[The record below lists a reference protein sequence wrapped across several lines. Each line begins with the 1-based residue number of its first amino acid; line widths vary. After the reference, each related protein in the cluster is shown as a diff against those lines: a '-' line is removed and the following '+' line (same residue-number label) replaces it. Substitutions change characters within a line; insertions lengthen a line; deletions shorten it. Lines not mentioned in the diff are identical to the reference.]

1 MRRLVL
7 VLWLCLGG
15 VSAAQAAFFSD
26 SEAREKIVELQKQ
39 LTQLQS
45 QNQALQT
52 KLDEEQ
58 KQRQVLEGRMSAME
72 NQAKNGSLDFLN
84 QIERLNT
91 DISQLK
97 GQLEVATHETE
108 TTQQS
113 QRDLYADLDARMRKL
128 ESMPAQVAAPSSSAT
143 SAEQPQQGAAA
154 ATEPPATT
162 ASAETV
168 DNEAKDYEA
177 AFGLFK
183 AGKYAAATEA
193 FDKFQQTYPDSKLAG
208 NAMYWSGTS
217 RFSQRDY
224 KGAMSAQQKLLKA
237 YPEHEKASDALYSI
251 ANSQIQLSDLD
262 AARQTLKTLVTKHPQ
277 AKIAPKAK
285 ERLAQLESLKKK

>member
-1 MRRLVL
+1 MRRLIL
-7 VLWLCLGG
+7 VVWLCLGG
-15 VSAAQAAFFSD
+15 VHAAQAAFFSD
-26 SEAREKIVELQKQ
+26 DEAREKIVELQKQ
-39 LTQLQS
+39 LTQVQS
-45 QNQALQT
+45 QNQALQA
-52 KLDEEQ
+52 KLDEAQ
-58 KQRQVLEGRMSAME
+58 KQRLALEDRVSTTE
-72 NQAKNGSLDFLN
+72 NQAKNQSLDWLN
-84 QIERLNT
+84 QIERLST

-97 GQLEVATHETE
+97 GQLEVATHEIE
-108 TTQQS
+108 TTQQG

-128 ESMPAQVAAPSSSAT
+128 ESAPVQSVAP
-143 SAEQPQQGAAA
+143 AAA
-154 ATEPPATT
+154 EPPQPPAATAEPPAVPTP
-162 ASAETV
+162 AAAV

-208 NAMYWSGTS
+208 NAMYWAGTA

-224 KGAMSAQQKLLKA
+224 KGAVSAQQKLLKV
-237 YPEHEKASDALYSI
+237 YPEHEKAPDALYSI

-285 ERLAQLESLKKK
+285 ERLTQLESLKKK

>member
-7 VLWLCLGG
+7 VLWLCLGS

-39 LTQLQS
+39 LTQVQS
-45 QNQALQT
+45 QNQALQA

-58 KQRQVLEGRMSAME
+58 KQRQAVEGRVAAIE
-72 NQAKNGSLDFLN
+72 NQLRNQSLDLLN

-91 DISQLK
+91 DISLLK
-97 GQLEVATHETE
+97 GQLEVAAHETAA
-108 TTQQS
+108 TQQR
-113 QRDLYADLDARMRKL
+113 QRDLYTDLDARLRKL
-128 ESMPAQVAAPSSSAT
+128 ESAPAQATAPAPAT
-143 SAEQPQQGAAA
+143 AEQPQQAVSTAEQPAAPAPA
-154 ATEPPATT
+154 A
-162 ASAETV
+162 
-168 DNEAKDYEA
+168 DNEVKDYEA

-208 NAMYWSGTS
+208 NAQYWAGTAH
-217 RFSQRDY
+217 FSQRDY
-224 KGAMSAQQKLLKA
+224 KAAISAQQKLLKN
-237 YPEHEKASDALYSI
+237 YPEHEKAPDALYSI

-262 AARQTLKTLVTKHPQ
+262 GARQTLKTLVTKYPQ

-285 ERLAQLESLKKK
+285 ERLSQLESLKKK